1 MSVSTLMYLL
11 LFMSATLVLGLSAAC
26 IRQQGNRARHL
37 RLVLEHPESIR
48 GVWVESDR
56 GDDCL
61 RMFAELLDR
70 TRVGIADD
78 CEIDHARLQL
88 TRAGI
93 AVRLSSP
100 DS

>member
-1 MSVSTLMYLL
+1 MSVSTLICLL

-26 IRQQGNRARHL
+26 LRKQGNRARHL

-48 GVWVESDR
+48 GVWVESDQ
-56 GDDCL
+56 DDCL

-93 AVRLSSP
+93 VVRRSSL